1 VQCEVPQAMAQSYV
15 EICVLIKNWCYF
27 LILELIMQAWSA
39 SIRQPVVIKLGYI
52 FCPAAAQGQVR
63 GAKFFLRI

>member
-1 VQCEVPQAMAQSYV
+1 MQFKVPQAMTQSYV

-27 LILELIMQAWSA
+27 LIWEFIMQAWSA
-39 SIRQPVVIKLGYI
+39 PIRQPVVIKLGYI

-63 GAKFFLRI
+63 GAEFFLRI